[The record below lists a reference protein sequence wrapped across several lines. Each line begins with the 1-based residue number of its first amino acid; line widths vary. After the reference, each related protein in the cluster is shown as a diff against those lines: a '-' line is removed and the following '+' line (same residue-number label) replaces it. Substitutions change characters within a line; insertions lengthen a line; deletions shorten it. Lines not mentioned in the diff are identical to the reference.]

1 MNWWTNFVRGIRALS
16 RKDIA
21 EREMD
26 EELQGFL
33 DASTRE
39 KMRSGISED
48 EAARAARVEMGS
60 PNAVKHHIRSA
71 GWESAV
77 EILLQD
83 LRYSLRVLAR
93 SPGFTLVAVLSLAL
107 GIGANTAIFTLIN
120 GLLLKELPVHA
131 PRELVSFG
139 KAFGAGVIGG
149 VDLGTNDLFPY
160 EFGRQLEHDPGPFQ
174 GVCYFASFTRQLSV
188 HLSGNEQGPAAQV
201 VTHLVSGNYFNVLG
215 ADMEMGRPILPS
227 DADASGRSAV
237 VVLSDHYWR
246 QALAADPNVIG
257 RTISISG
264 TPFTVIGVAE
274 KKFYGI
280 KLQKDPPEL
289 WVPITMQSVVL
300 MQPTMLDAKG
310 LYWLHIIGRRD
321 ANHTMAQ
328 EQQWVNAQMRNYTT
342 TQEGAQITPE
352 RRKEIE
358 RIGVNLISARTG
370 ISDLRTIYGDS
381 LRILMTI
388 VGLVLL
394 VACANLA
401 NFLLAKAAARE
412 REIATRLALGSS
424 RTRIVRQVL
433 TEALLLA
440 FAGGA
445 LGLVLAFA
453 ATRILIRVVMSD
465 AAFTTL
471 NATPDLQVLAF
482 TFGVSLFT
490 GLLFGIA
497 PALRASRFKATP
509 AMNATARTAGAS
521 GGGTRIL
528 SRILVAAQVALS
540 VVLLAGAGLFL
551 RTLVNLQ
558 HEDMGF
564 NRTHLLL
571 VELTGKFGGA
581 YEPNQ
586 LSSLYQTITDR
597 IQALPGSRSVAFA
610 GTPPLSPGNWGTTM
624 KVDGY
629 VPQPKEDLSSLITQ
643 VSSGYFATVDMPV
656 LEGRAIDSRDVPGSL
671 QAVVV
676 NRTFATHF
684 FPHGGA
690 VGHRIVVEDPSLT
703 GKWEIVGVVADARYN
718 SPRETPQRMIYLPVL
733 QLTGDNAYARWLQ
746 IKTAGDP
753 ARAAGAVRAAIAEVD
768 PNLPI
773 LNIRTIGEQV
783 DLFTVNEQLISELS
797 VIFSALTVILA
808 AIGLY
813 GVMSYSVL
821 RRTHEIG
828 IRIALGASNG
838 TVLWMVLRE
847 SLALLGIGLAVG
859 LPAAL
864 AAARLV
870 QSQLFGL
877 SAFDPVTMIFAVTVI
892 AAVTLVAAWLPARKA
907 AAVDPLVA
915 LRCE

>member
-1 MNWWTNFVRGIRALS
+1 MNSWKNFMRGIRALF

-26 EELQGFL
+26 EELHGFL
-33 DASTRE
+33 DASTRD
-39 KMRSGISED
+39 KMRTGISAD
-48 EAARAARVEMGS
+48 EAARAARIEMGS

-93 SPGFTLVAVLSLAL
+93 SPGFTMVAILSLAL

-131 PRELVSFG
+131 PQELVSFG
-139 KAFGAGVIGG
+139 KAFGSGVIGG
-149 VDLGTNDLFPY
+149 VDLGTNDLFSY
-160 EFGRQLEHDPGPFQ
+160 DFGRRLELAPGPFQ

-188 HLSGNEQGPAAQV
+188 HLNSNEQGPAAQV

-215 ADMEMGRPILPS
+215 ADMEMGRSILPS
-227 DADASGRSAV
+227 DADASGRSEV

-246 QALAADPNVIG
+246 ETLAADPNVIG

-264 TPFTVIGVAE
+264 TPFTVIGVAD

-280 KLQKDPPEL
+280 KLQKDPPDL
-289 WVPITMQSVVL
+289 WVPITMQPVVSL
-300 MQPTMLDAKG
+300 QPTMLESKG
-310 LYWLHIIGRRD
+310 LYWLHLVGRRD
-321 ANHTMAQ
+321 TIHTMSQ
-328 EQQWVNAQMRNYTT
+328 EQQWINAQMRNYTT
-342 TQEGAQITPE
+342 SLEGAQITPE

-358 RIGVNLISARTG
+358 RIGVKLISARTG
-370 ISDLRTIYGDS
+370 ISDLRFIYGDS

-445 LGLVLAFA
+445 LGLVFAFA
-453 ATRILIRVVMSD
+453 ATRILIRFVMSGATFITLD
-465 AAFTTL
+465 AK
-471 NATPDLQVLAF
+471 PDLQVLAF

-509 AMNATARTAGAS
+509 AMNASTRTAGAS
-521 GGGTRIL
+521 GGSRIL

-558 HEDMGF
+558 HEDLGF
-564 NRTHLLL
+564 NRIHLLL
-571 VELTGKFGGA
+571 VEFSGKFGGA
-581 YEPNQ
+581 YELNQ
-586 LSSLYQTITDR
+586 LSSLYQKVTDR
-597 IQALPGSRSVAFA
+597 VQALPGSRSVAFA
-610 GTPPLSPGNWGTTM
+610 GSAPMNPGNWGTTM
-624 KVDGY
+624 KVRGY
-629 VPQPKEDLSSLITQ
+629 VPQPREDVSSLITQ
-643 VSSGYFATVDMPV
+643 VSSGYFDTVDMPV
-656 LEGRAIDSRDVPGSL
+656 IEGRAIDSRDVPGSL

-676 NRTFATHF
+676 NRTFAAHF

-690 VGHRIVVEDPSLT
+690 VGHRMVVEDPGLT
-703 GKWEIVGVVADARYN
+703 GEWEIVGVVADAKYN

-746 IKTAGDP
+746 IKTTGDP
-753 ARAAGAVRAAIAEVD
+753 ARAAGAVRAAIAQVD

-783 DLFTVNEQLISELS
+783 DMFTVNEQLISELS
-797 VIFSALTVILA
+797 IIFSALTVLLA

-828 IRIALGASNG
+828 IRIALGAPNA

-847 SLALLGIGLAVG
+847 SLALLMIGLVVG
-859 LPAAL
+859 IPAAL

-877 SAFDPVTMIFAVTVI
+877 SAFDPVTIISAVTMI
-892 AAVTLVAAWLPARKA
+892 AVVTLVAAWLPARKA
-907 AAVDPLVA
+907 AGVDPLVA